1 VSEFE
6 TGKIERVAGPVVVAS
21 HMLGARMYELVKVG
35 SSNLIGE
42 IIRVEADTAT
52 IQVYEETTGIKPGE
66 TVERTGNPLSVE
78 LGPGLV
84 NQFFDGTQRPLQVLL
99 DKAGAFIRRGI
110 SAPPLDRKR
119 KWEFT
124 PLAKKGDKLSGG
136 DVLGEVPET
145 TLVRHKILVPPNMS
159 GTLKSTVPKGSYALE
174 EPVAEIETG
183 HGTVRVFMVHSWPVR
198 VPRPVREKVPSD
210 TPLITGQRVIDFF
223 FPISK
228 GGTAAIPGDFGTGK
242 CVTGDTP
249 ILLADGSL
257 VRIGDLYEECVMG
270 GKVHS
275 GETLLEQIVLTKK
288 IPKIITLDE
297 DRLVESRPTLLYS
310 TVVSSVIEIRT
321 RTGRNIRLTPN
332 HRLRILTPNLKVELR
347 EAKDLKPGDRAL
359 IPRFIPLRGIRKR
372 ISTLEL
378 LSEADLKRTYLGGAN
393 ATKRFSRILKAHI
406 KKYKQLSRD
415 LGVNYSSLF
424 NYAKARHSPS
434 LHLAIE
440 ILKHLE
446 ISEKTLDFSRVRGKT
461 TGHTVRVPSSMTREL
476 AELLGLLLTDGTLRP
491 TYVGFRNHDPIV
503 LSRFRSLVEKLFDVR
518 GYTCHEGLEYRVPN
532 MMLGR
537 LLAAIAQHPV
547 GGRKFET
554 ISVPDIVLKGDRK
567 IIAGFLKGVFHG
579 DGSAVGRQE
588 TYVATDSAEFANQL
602 AYCLLRLGIVCEI
615 RQRSSRGKTRNLVTV
630 RGRRNLESY
639 FNLLRPIPKAKR
651 TRKSLA
657 KLRKISFAKDNHF
670 DLIPV
675 DSLLL
680 ERLTHEA
687 KGSLADLARKGIRI
701 YEYKRSG
708 TIPLSRL
715 RQLCAYLRSNR
726 GVTLRPL
733 LEEVNRL
740 SRQVAFDEIVLV
752 REDCKPTTVYDF
764 TVEKTHNFVAGVGG
778 VVTSN
783 TITQHQLAKWA
794 DAEVIVY
801 VGCGERGNEMTE
813 VLETFP
819 ELKDP
824 RSGQPLMERTILVA
838 NTSNMPIAAREASM
852 YTGVTLAEYFRDMGY
867 NVALM
872 ADSTSRWAEALREV
886 SGRLEEMPGEEG
898 YPAYLASRLAEIYER
913 AGRVRVIGSDPKKLG
928 SVSVV
933 GAVSPSGGDFSEP
946 VTQNTLRIVKVFW
959 ALSKPLAER
968 RHFPAIDWLTSYS
981 LYLDSL
987 ENWYRTQIGPEWST
1001 LRKEAMALLQRD
1013 EELRE
1018 IVMLVGPDALS
1029 ESQRVILEA
1038 ARMIKEDFLIQ
1049 SALHPVDSYS
1059 PTEKTFQMMSLI
1071 MRFYD
1076 KMRNA
1081 VEQGVSLQRA
1091 LEVPAK
1097 NEIARAKI
1105 QPSET
1110 FDSFAKEL
1118 EGRMEEQFSAL
1129 SSEVLKQS
1137 AP

>member
-35 SSNLIGE
+35 SWGLIGE

-99 DKAGAFIRRGI
+99 DKGGAFIRRGI
-110 SAPPLDRKR
+110 SAPPLDRKK

-124 PLAKKGDKLSGG
+124 PLARKGDRVSGG

-145 TLVRHKILVPPNMS
+145 VLVRHKILVPPDMS
-159 GTLKSTVPKGSYALE
+159 GTLKSIVSKGSYTLE
-174 EPVAEIETG
+174 EPVAEIETE
-183 HGTVRVFMVHSWPVR
+183 HGTVRLHMVHSWPVR
-198 VPRPVREKVPSD
+198 APRPVREKVPSD

-242 CVTGDTP
+242 
-249 ILLADGSL
+249 
-257 VRIGDLYEECVMG
+257 
-270 GKVHS
+270 
-275 GETLLEQIVLTKK
+275 
-288 IPKIITLDE
+288 
-297 DRLVESRPTLLYS
+297 
-310 TVVSSVIEIRT
+310 
-321 RTGRNIRLTPN
+321 
-332 HRLRILTPNLKVELR
+332 
-347 EAKDLKPGDRAL
+347 
-359 IPRFIPLRGIRKR
+359 
-372 ISTLEL
+372 
-378 LSEADLKRTYLGGAN
+378 
-393 ATKRFSRILKAHI
+393 
-406 KKYKQLSRD
+406 
-415 LGVNYSSLF
+415 
-424 NYAKARHSPS
+424 
-434 LHLAIE
+434 
-440 ILKHLE
+440 
-446 ISEKTLDFSRVRGKT
+446 
-461 TGHTVRVPSSMTREL
+461 
-476 AELLGLLLTDGTLRP
+476 
-491 TYVGFRNHDPIV
+491 
-503 LSRFRSLVEKLFDVR
+503 
-518 GYTCHEGLEYRVPN
+518 
-532 MMLGR
+532 
-537 LLAAIAQHPV
+537 
-547 GGRKFET
+547 
-554 ISVPDIVLKGDRK
+554 
-567 IIAGFLKGVFHG
+567 
-579 DGSAVGRQE
+579 
-588 TYVATDSAEFANQL
+588 
-602 AYCLLRLGIVCEI
+602 
-615 RQRSSRGKTRNLVTV
+615 
-630 RGRRNLESY
+630 
-639 FNLLRPIPKAKR
+639 
-651 TRKSLA
+651 
-657 KLRKISFAKDNHF
+657 
-670 DLIPV
+670 
-675 DSLLL
+675 
-680 ERLTHEA
+680 
-687 KGSLADLARKGIRI
+687 
-701 YEYKRSG
+701 
-708 TIPLSRL
+708 
-715 RQLCAYLRSNR
+715 
-726 GVTLRPL
+726 
-733 LEEVNRL
+733 
-740 SRQVAFDEIVLV
+740 
-752 REDCKPTTVYDF
+752 
-764 TVEKTHNFVAGVGG
+764 
-778 VVTSN
+778 

-913 AGRVRVIGSDPKKLG
+913 AGRVRVIGSDPNKLG

-1029 ESQRVILEA
+1029 ESQRVVLEA
-1038 ARMIKEDFLIQ
+1038 VRMIKEDFLIQ
-1049 SALHPVDSYS
+1049 NALHPVDSYS
-1059 PTEKTFQMMSLI
+1059 SPEKTFQMMSLI
-1071 MRFYD
+1071 MRFYEN
-1076 KMRNA
+1076 MRNA
-1081 VEQGVSLQRA
+1081 VEKGVSLQRA
-1091 LEVPAK
+1091 LELPAK
-1097 NEIARAKI
+1097 DEIARAKI

-1110 FDSFAKEL
+1110 FNSFAKEL
-1118 EGRMEEQFSAL
+1118 EGRIEEQFSAL
-1129 SSEVLKQS
+1129 SSEVLEK
-1137 AP
+1137 AAA